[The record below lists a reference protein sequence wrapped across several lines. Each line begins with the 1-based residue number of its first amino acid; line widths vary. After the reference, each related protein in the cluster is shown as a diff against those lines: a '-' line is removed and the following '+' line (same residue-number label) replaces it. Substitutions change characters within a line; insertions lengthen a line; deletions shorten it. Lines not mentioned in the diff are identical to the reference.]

1 MSIINYR
8 VATRNIMN
16 NQRLRKLMVT
26 LLCVCLLIPYTICGA
41 HSGRTDAYGGHHD
54 YRNVSGLGSYHY
66 HCGGHPAHLHPNG
79 VCPYSSTATTH
90 KTVTKVS
97 KYYKAS
103 TVRAVQKKLN
113 KKGFHCGRQISIH
126 LPAFS
131 FAAIISLMD
140 SLTFSLFIKFFCF
153 LMIIPLYHL
162 FYVIVIW

>member
-1 MSIINYR
+1 MK
-8 VATRNIMN
+8 
-16 NQRLRKLMVT
+16 NQRLRKLMIT
-26 LLCVCLLIPYTICGA
+26 LLCVCLLIPYTVCGA

-79 VCPYSSTATTH
+79 VCPYSSAATTH

-113 KKGFHCGRQISIH
+113 KKGFHCGRPDGSCG
-126 LPAFS
+126 S
-131 FAAIISLMD
+131 KTRNAIRQ
-140 SLTFSLFIKFFCF
+140 FQRKNG
-153 LMIIPLYHL
+153 MIVNGKINKKLCKKLHIQ
-162 FYVIVIW
+162 V